1 MQIYLQFT
9 ILSILFMYS
18 NNALTRNDYLFI
30 RNNYLK
36 KYFMIKNQNLK
47 KTINYIS
54 HNIDNIYNKYL
65 NIYHYLSFKYYTLSE
80 DEWSLLEGIFAVL

>member
-1 MQIYLQFT
+1 
-9 ILSILFMYS
+9 MYS

-47 KTINYIS
+47 KTINYFS
-54 HNIDNIYNKYL
+54 HKIDNIYNKYL
-65 NIYHYLSFKYYTLSE
+65 NVYHYLSFKYYTLTE
-80 DEWSLLEGIFAVL
+80 DESLLIEAIFTVL